1 VNLKDLEDIPV
12 EAKKQLQIR
21 PVENID
27 EVLTIAL
34 IKPEPQHS

>member
-12 EAKKQLQIR
+12 EAKKRLEIR

-27 EVLTIAL
+27 EVLAIAL
-34 IKPEPQHS
+34 INPEPQHS